1 MFNKVDWLLLYTKNK
16 IEVYANSKNLYED
29 FNVKIDG
36 KWIER
41 FKGENAYSECEKM
54 VHGKGQ
60 EYQDLDIVDILAS
73 AHVQSM
79 NNSMKFFE
87 DTIEDK

>member
-1 MFNKVDWLLLYTKNK
+1 
-16 IEVYANSKNLYED
+16 
-29 FNVKIDG
+29 
-36 KWIER
+36 
-41 FKGENAYSECEKM
+41 M

-60 EYQDLDIVDILAS
+60 EYQDLDIVDILAN